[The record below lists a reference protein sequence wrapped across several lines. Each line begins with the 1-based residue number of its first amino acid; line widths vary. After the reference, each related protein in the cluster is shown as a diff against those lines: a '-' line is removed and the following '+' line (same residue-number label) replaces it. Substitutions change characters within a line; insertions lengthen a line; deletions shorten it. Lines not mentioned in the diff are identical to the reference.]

1 MRAARCAGRSAFCI
15 AILLALCAGRAA
27 VLRAAEPAQRVAVL
41 PFRVHS
47 AKPIDYL
54 GESISNLIRSRLE

>member
-1 MRAARCAGRSAFCI
+1 MLRASPDPLERGRLVRLLLL
-15 AILLALCAGRAA
+15 ILLLGVA
-27 VLRAAEPAQRVAVL
+27 VRPEPARADEPTVVVL

-54 GESISNLIRSRLE
+54 GESLANLVL